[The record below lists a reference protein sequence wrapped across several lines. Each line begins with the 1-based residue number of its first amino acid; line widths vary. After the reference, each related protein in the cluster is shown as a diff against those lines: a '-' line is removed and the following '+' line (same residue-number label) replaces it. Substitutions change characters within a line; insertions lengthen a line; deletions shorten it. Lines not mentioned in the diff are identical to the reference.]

1 MLCIRHCQ
9 IILRQACKTST
20 PDAKSRGAPAFAKL
34 NSVHGGAARIPYTP
48 SGGLYVRT
56 SCSGSVTS
64 LTSYPASRYGRLQ
77 APVPPHRSRI
87 ILSLLH
93 MLYLLKT
100 SIYDIIRFYYASPA
114 CIRSVC
120 VAPSA
125 ALSLYTH
132 GPRLS
137 PARTGCRCRP
147 GIPVVFFLLPYSSCL
162 SLQL

>member
-100 SIYDIIRFYYASPA
+100 SIYGNNLSASLSMPSY
-114 CIRSVC
+114 RSASFRCSSISLLYRVTH
-120 VAPSA
+120 ALQRLTFSFASA
-125 ALSLYTH
+125 NLPLS
-132 GPRLS
+132 
-137 PARTGCRCRP
+137 
-147 GIPVVFFLLPYSSCL
+147 VVYMA
-162 SLQL
+162 